1 MTDAADILID
11 DHEEIA
17 AAPTLEKRVTAF
29 VTDSA
34 EQIVKAAREN
44 PTAAIAAGAAV
55 VAGAIAAAAIPAL
68 RASKAKT
75 ARKPAAR
82 KPAAAKP
89 AAKSTAKRTTARKA
103 AS

>member
-44 PTAAIAAGAAV
+44 PKAAIA
-55 VAGAIAAAAIPAL
+55 AGAIAAAAIPAL